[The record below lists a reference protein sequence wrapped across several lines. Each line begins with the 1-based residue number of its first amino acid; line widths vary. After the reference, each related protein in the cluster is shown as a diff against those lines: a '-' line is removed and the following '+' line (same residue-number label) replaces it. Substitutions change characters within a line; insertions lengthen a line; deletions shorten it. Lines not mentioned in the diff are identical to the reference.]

1 MLCCIEKSD
10 YLCKLI
16 MRKILYILF
25 VFITLSVV
33 MSCSRSVDKRLVLAD
48 TLMWINPDS
57 SLAILNAINRY
68 SLQGDENLAYHALLL
83 TQAQFRCNIPLTSET
98 LISKA
103 VDYYSDN
110 HNREHY
116 TRALLY
122 KGGAYE
128 DMGNPVEAIKW
139 YKQAENNADST
150 DYRNLAQINF
160 RMGKLYYI
168 NYASNNLDLEKFKKA
183 LKYYKILKDERMIMI
198 SLSHIG
204 NIYRASNVTEAIKYL
219 NEAKKIALEINDT
232 ASYYNQLNELSM
244 AYYFDSLYIEA
255 KDAAIDCINNVDETT
270 NAMLFNAANAYSE
283 LNMPDS
289 ALFYLKQTSI
299 DNTNQYDRMMY
310 AFALSKIYKAQ
321 NQESD
326 YLKYDKLGNSISDSI
341 TLQSGRNQI
350 FAVED
355 KMDSSFKIS
364 KQERISYM
372 RIILFSVSIVVFLIT
387 FAYISNVWF
396 LRRKFKKLLK
406 NTEENK
412 RLTKTM
418 LDDYKSINS
427 KHSSDD
433 NALIINY
440 LQDHFSSLN
449 QLIEKSSELAYKD
462 FLNFFNKNALKT
474 GNNENFWK
482 SSRMLADERSGN
494 LVTELENNSHL
505 TESELRVIS
514 LICLGYKND
523 AIAACTGT
531 NKDSVKSKKTRIKN
545 KIRTSMQLD
554 SFIMQEI
561 RKRV

>member
-1 MLCCIEKSD
+1 
-10 YLCKLI
+10 

-412 RLTKTM
+412 RL
-418 LDDYKSINS
+418 DRKS
-427 KHSSDD
+427 
-433 NALIINY
+433 
-440 LQDHFSSLN
+440 
-449 QLIEKSSELAYKD
+449 
-462 FLNFFNKNALKT
+462 
-474 GNNENFWK
+474 
-482 SSRMLADERSGN
+482 
-494 LVTELENNSHL
+494 V
-505 TESELRVIS
+505 V
-514 LICLGYKND
+514 
-523 AIAACTGT
+523 
-531 NKDSVKSKKTRIKN
+531 
-545 KIRTSMQLD
+545 
-554 SFIMQEI
+554 
-561 RKRV
+561 